1 MSGSSGRAFLILS
14 FLVSCGRNLLILGRY
29 SHFTFVKTGLRACLI
44 KELSWLLLPVHF
56 PQQKSIK
63 QSLLQNPII
72 YLMVVVCAYR
82 STPPRVSALTGE
94 QFFQPGIFP
103 RYPFSIAPEII
114 QLFPEKTFIN
124 SHN

>member
-1 MSGSSGRAFLILS
+1 MAI
-14 FLVSCGRNLLILGRY
+14 I
-29 SHFTFVKTGLRACLI
+29 T
-44 KELSWLLLPVHF
+44 VHF

-82 STPPRVSALTGE
+82 SPPRVSALTGE